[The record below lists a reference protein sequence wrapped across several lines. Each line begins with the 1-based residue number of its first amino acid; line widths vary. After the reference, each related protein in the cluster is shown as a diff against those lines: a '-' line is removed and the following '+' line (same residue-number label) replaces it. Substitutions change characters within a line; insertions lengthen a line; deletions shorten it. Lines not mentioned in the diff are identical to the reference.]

1 VFQQFWT
8 KRDGD
13 ELRLL
18 GKFIDHGS
26 HLCAIIY
33 IKCLKGKQT
42 DINYLSIPF
51 IVRIIYH
58 ISLIEK
64 VKGGPIHHEDSK
76 N

>member
-1 VFQQFWT
+1 MHAQTYLGSGIKRHSYNVVRVFQQFWT

-42 DINYLSIPF
+42 DINYLSIPL
-51 IVRIIYH
+51 IVRII
-58 ISLIEK
+58 
-64 VKGGPIHHEDSK
+64 
-76 N
+76 